1 MIATARPIAHGQAMT
16 NYATKDFRADIV
28 KVNFL
33 TEDLPPMGMWDE
45 MVLHMNRFKQ
55 KFARKPIDK
64 TSIRIEVSPSM
75 NESDGWELDDW
86 RHLTEEF
93 VDELDQV
100 TKTPDGKHKNLVPT
114 NIKNSQYFA
123 ALHYDAKSG
132 IPHLHL
138 VVNRIDKD
146 GNINDCHFIG
156 ERAVAAAHAI
166 NLRHGWKDPMEIREE
181 HLRQITSDCM
191 DILKY
196 LPRFDWPNYVSL
208 LTKRGYKVKLQ
219 RDKESVVRGY
229 SIKKGNSSYK
239 SSELGT
245 GRNLMPKKIEDTW
258 QKLHPVQKPIAV
270 QTPKPLDSKKPVTDR
285 PSTAQSPSS
294 QAKPTATSNDY
305 RQVFLIN
312 GKQVHLSI
320 PERIYKELDS
330 NIEVPDNSNATHGDI
345 LKVAMLL
352 FLNYVDAA
360 TQSADNAITGICS
373 AIVQAQQTPVKTRLD
388 DESLKQL
395 HDSHTQW
402 LGQEKQTLEDHHKRQ
417 EESWQK

>member
-28 KVNFL
+28 KVNLL
-33 TEDLPPMGMWDE
+33 TEDLPPMGMWNE

-86 RHLTEEF
+86 RHFTEEF

-100 TKTPDGKHKNLVPT
+100 TKTLDDKHKNLVPT

-138 VVNRIDKD
+138 VVNRIDKN

-181 HLRQITSDCM
+181 HLQQITDDCM
-191 DILKY
+191 DILKSLSADY
-196 LPRFDWPNYVSL
+196 EAL
-208 LTKRGYKVKLQ
+208 LTKRGYKVKIQ
-219 RDKESVVRGY
+219 RDKENVVRGY
-229 SIKKGNSSYK
+229 SIKKGNTSYK
-239 SSELGT
+239 SSDLGK
-245 GRNLMPKKIEDTW
+245 GRNLMPTKIEDTW
-258 QKLHPVQKPIAV
+258 KKLHPVQKPMAV
-270 QTPKPLDSKKPVTDR
+270 QAPKLLDSKKPVTDSQ
-285 PSTAQSPSS
+285 STAQASFS
-294 QAKPTATSNDY
+294 QAKPIATSNDY
-305 RQVFLIN
+305 RQVFLID
-312 GKQVHLSI
+312 GEQVQLNI
-320 PERIYKELDS
+320 PEKIYKELDS
-330 NIEVPDNSNATHGDI
+330 NIEVPDNSDATHEDI

-360 TQSADNAITGICS
+360 TAMSESYGGGGGTGTGWGKGKDEDELEGARRCAKMAS
-373 AIVQAQQTPVKTRLD
+373 WLCKPIVRSRKYGR
-388 DESLKQL
+388 
-395 HDSHTQW
+395 
-402 LGQEKQTLEDHHKRQ
+402 
-417 EESWQK
+417 

>member
-1 MIATARPIAHGQAMT
+1 MVATARPIEHGQAMT

-28 KVNFL
+28 KVNLL

-75 NESDGWELDDW
+75 NESDGWTLDDW
-86 RHLTEEF
+86 QRFTEEF
-93 VDELDQV
+93 VNELDQV
-100 TKTPDGKHKNLVPT
+100 TKTPDGKHKNLVKT

-146 GNINDCHFIG
+146 GNTNDCHYIG
-156 ERAVAAAHAI
+156 ERAVAAAQAI
-166 NLRHGWKDPMEIREE
+166 NHRHGWKDPMEIREE
-181 HLRQITSDCM
+181 HLKQITDDCM
-191 DILKY
+191 DILKS
-196 LPRFDWPNYVSL
+196 LPRFEWTDYETM

-219 RDKESVVRGY
+219 RDKENLIRGY
-229 SIKKGNSSYK
+229 SIKMGNSSYK

-245 GRNLMPKKIEDTW
+245 GRNLMPTKIEDTW
-258 QKLHPVQKPIAV
+258 KKLHPVQKPITV
-270 QTPKPLDSKKPVTDR
+270 QAPKPLDSKR
-285 PSTAQSPSS
+285 PIAESMSIVRTSSPKT
-294 QAKPTATSNDY
+294 KPTSTSSDY
-305 RQVFLIN
+305 QQVFLID
-312 GKQVHLSI
+312 GEQKQLRI
-320 PERIYKELDS
+320 PERVFKVLDS
-330 NIEVPDNSNATHGDI
+330 NIVVPENSDATHEDM

-360 TQSADNAITGICS
+360 TAMSETFGGGGGTGTGWGRDKDEDELKWARRC
-373 AIVQAQQTPVKTRLD
+373 AMKANWLCKPIVRK
-388 DESLKQL
+388 
-395 HDSHTQW
+395 W
-402 LGQEKQTLEDHHKRQ
+402 KRG
-417 EESWQK
+417 K

>member
-1 MIATARPIAHGQAMT
+1 MVATARPIEHGQAMT

-28 KVNFL
+28 KVNLL

-45 MVLHMNRFKQ
+45 MVLHMNRFRQ

-75 NESDGWELDDW
+75 NESDGWTLDDW
-86 RHLTEEF
+86 RGFTEEF
-93 VDELDQV
+93 VNELDQV
-100 TKTPDGKHKNLVPT
+100 TKTPDGKHRNLVKT

-156 ERAVAAAHAI
+156 ERAVAAAQAI
-166 NLRHGWKDPMEIREE
+166 NLRYGWKDPMEIREE
-181 HLRQITSDCM
+181 HLQQITDDCM
-191 DILKY
+191 DILKS
-196 LPRFDWPNYVSL
+196 LPRFDWTNYVSL
-208 LTKRGYKVKLQ
+208 LTRRGYKVKLQ
-219 RDKESVVRGY
+219 RDKENAVRGY
-229 SIKKGNSSYK
+229 SIKKGNSSFK
-239 SSELGT
+239 SSDLGK
-245 GRNLMPKKIEDTW
+245 GRNLMPTKIEDTW
-258 QKLHPVQKPIAV
+258 KKLHPVQKPTAV
-270 QTPKPLDSKKPVTDR
+270 QAPKPLDSKTPITHR
-285 PSTAQSPSS
+285 PSTAQASSS

-305 RQVFLIN
+305 RQVFLID
-312 GKQVHLSI
+312 GKQVQLSI

-330 NIEVPDNSNATHGDI
+330 NIEVTENSNATHGDI

-360 TQSADNAITGICS
+360 TAMSESYGGGGDAGTGWGKDKDEDELERARRC
-373 AIVQAQQTPVKTRLD
+373 AKMANWLCKPIVRR
-388 DESLKQL
+388 
-395 HDSHTQW
+395 W
-402 LGQEKQTLEDHHKRQ
+402 KRG
-417 EESWQK
+417 K

>member
-28 KVNFL
+28 KVNLL
-33 TEDLPPMGMWDE
+33 TEDIPPMGMWDE
-45 MVLHMNRFKQ
+45 MELHMNRFKQ

-64 TSIRIEVSPSM
+64 TSIRIEVSPST
-75 NESDGWELDDW
+75 NESDGWRIDDW
-86 RHLTEEF
+86 RHFAEEF

-100 TKTPDGKHKNLVPT
+100 TKTPDDKHKNLVKT

-132 IPHLHL
+132 ILHLHL
-138 VVNRIDKD
+138 VVNRIDKE

-166 NLRHGWKDPMEIREE
+166 NLRHGWKAPMEIRDE
-181 HLRQITSDCM
+181 HLQQITDDCM
-191 DILKY
+191 DILKS
-196 LPRFDWPNYVSL
+196 LSRFDWADYEAL
-208 LTKRGYKVKLQ
+208 LTKRGYKVKIQ
-219 RDKESVVRGY
+219 RDKENVVRGY

-245 GRNLMPKKIEDTW
+245 GRNIMPSKIEDTW
-258 QKLHPVQKPIAV
+258 KKLHPVQKPMAA
-270 QTPKPLDSKKPVTDR
+270 QAPKPLDSKTPITHR
-285 PSTAQSPSS
+285 PSTAQASSS

-305 RQVFLIN
+305 RQVFLIDS
-312 GKQVHLSI
+312 KQVQLSI
-320 PERIYKELDS
+320 PERVYRELDS
-330 NIEVPDNSNATHGDI
+330 NIEVPENSDATHEDI

-360 TQSADNAITGICS
+360 TAMSESYGGGGGTGTGWGKDKDEDELEWARRCAKMAS
-373 AIVQAQQTPVKTRLD
+373 WLCKPIVRSRKYGR
-388 DESLKQL
+388 
-395 HDSHTQW
+395 
-402 LGQEKQTLEDHHKRQ
+402 
-417 EESWQK
+417 

>member
-1 MIATARPIAHGQAMT
+1 MIAKARPIEHGQAMS

-28 KVNFL
+28 KVNLL

-75 NESDGWELDDW
+75 NESDGWTLDDW
-86 RHLTEEF
+86 RRFTEEF
-93 VDELDQV
+93 VNELDQV
-100 TKTPDGKHKNLVPT
+100 TKTPDGKHKNLVKT

-156 ERAVAAAHAI
+156 ERAVAAAQAI

-181 HLRQITSDCM
+181 HLKQITNDCM
-191 DILKY
+191 DILKS
-196 LPRFDWPNYVSL
+196 LPRFEWTDYDTM
-208 LTKRGYKVKLQ
+208 LTKRVYKVKMQ
-219 RDKESVVRGY
+219 RDKEKMVRGY
-229 SIKKGNSSYK
+229 SIKMGNSSYK

-245 GRNLMPKKIEDTW
+245 GRKLMPSQIEATW
-258 QKLHPVQKPIAV
+258 RSLHPMQKPIAV
-270 QTPKPLDSKKPVTDR
+270 QAPKPLDSKR
-285 PSTAQSPSS
+285 PATESMSTIRTSSP
-294 QAKPTATSNDY
+294 QAKPTTRSTDY
-305 RQVFLIN
+305 QQVFLID
-312 GKQVHLSI
+312 GEQKQLSI
-320 PERIYKELDS
+320 PERVYKVLDS
-330 NIEVPDNSNATHGDI
+330 NIVVPENSDATHEDI

-360 TQSADNAITGICS
+360 TAMSESYGGGGDAGTGWEKDKDEEELERARRC
-373 AIVQAQQTPVKTRLD
+373 AKMANWLCKPIVRR
-388 DESLKQL
+388 
-395 HDSHTQW
+395 W
-402 LGQEKQTLEDHHKRQ
+402 KRG
-417 EESWQK
+417 K

>member
-1 MIATARPIAHGQAMT
+1 MT

-28 KVNFL
+28 KVNLL

-45 MVLHMNRFKQ
+45 MVLHMSRFKQ

-86 RHLTEEF
+86 RHFTEEF

-100 TKTPDGKHKNLVPT
+100 TKTPDDKHKNLVPT

-156 ERAVAAAHAI
+156 ERAVAAAQAI
-166 NLRHGWKDPMEIREE
+166 NLRHGWKDPMEIRGE
-181 HLRQITSDCM
+181 HLQQITDDCM
-191 DILKY
+191 DILKS
-196 LPRFDWPNYVSL
+196 LPRFDWTNYVSL
-208 LTKRGYKVKLQ
+208 LIRRGYKVKLQ
-219 RDKESVVRGY
+219 RDKENVVRGY
-229 SIKKGNSSYK
+229 SIKKGNSSFK
-239 SSELGT
+239 SSDLGK
-245 GRNLMPKKIEDTW
+245 GRNLMPTKIEDTW
-258 QKLHPVQKPIAV
+258 KKLHPVQKPTAV
-270 QTPKPLDSKKPVTDR
+270 QAPKPLDSKTPITHR
-285 PSTAQSPSS
+285 PSTAQASSS

-305 RQVFLIN
+305 RQVFLID
-312 GKQVHLSI
+312 GKQVQLSI

-330 NIEVPDNSNATHGDI
+330 NIEVTENSNATHGDI

-360 TQSADNAITGICS
+360 TAMSESYGGGGDAGTGWGKDKDEDELERARRC
-373 AIVQAQQTPVKTRLD
+373 AKMANWLCKPIVRR
-388 DESLKQL
+388 
-395 HDSHTQW
+395 W
-402 LGQEKQTLEDHHKRQ
+402 KRG
-417 EESWQK
+417 K

>member
-1 MIATARPIAHGQAMT
+1 MVATARPIEHGQAMT

-28 KVNFL
+28 KVNLL

-45 MVLHMNRFKQ
+45 MVIHMNRFKQ

-75 NESDGWELDDW
+75 NESDGWTLDDW
-86 RHLTEEF
+86 RKFTEEF
-93 VDELDQV
+93 INELDQV
-100 TKTPDGKHKNLVPT
+100 TKTPDGKHKNLVKT

-156 ERAVAAAHAI
+156 ERAVAVAQAI

-181 HLRQITSDCM
+181 HLQQITNDCM
-191 DILKY
+191 DILKS
-196 LPRFDWPNYVSL
+196 LSRFDWADYETM

-219 RDKESVVRGY
+219 YDKENVVRGY
-229 SIKKGNSSYK
+229 SIKMGNSSYK

-245 GRNLMPKKIEDTW
+245 GRKLMPSQIETTW
-258 QKLHPVQKPIAV
+258 EKLHPVQKPMAARV
-270 QTPKPLDSKKPVTDR
+270 SKPLDSKTPATDR
-285 PSTAQSPSS
+285 PSKAQTSFS
-294 QAKPTATSNDY
+294 QAIPIATSSDY
-305 RQVFLIN
+305 HQMFLID
-312 GKQVHLSI
+312 GEQKQFSI
-320 PERIYKELDS
+320 PERVFKELDS
-330 NIEVPDNSNATHGDI
+330 NIVVPDNSNATHEDV

-360 TQSADNAITGICS
+360 TAMSESCGGGGGTG
-373 AIVQAQQTPVKTRLD
+373 TGLGKD
-388 DESLKQL
+388 KDEDELEWARRCAMKAN
-395 HDSHTQW
+395 W
-402 LGQEKQTLEDHHKRQ
+402 LCKPMARKWKRG
-417 EESWQK
+417 K

>member
-28 KVNFL
+28 KVNL
-33 TEDLPPMGMWDE
+33 MTENLPPMGMWDE

-75 NESDGWELDDW
+75 NESDGWTLNDW
-86 RHLTEEF
+86 RHFTEEF

-100 TKTPDGKHKNLVPT
+100 TKTPDDKHKNLVPT

-156 ERAVAAAHAI
+156 ERAVAAAQAI
-166 NLRHGWKDPMEIREE
+166 NLRHGWKDPMEIRGEY
-181 HLRQITSDCM
+181 LQQITDDCM
-191 DILKY
+191 DILKS

-208 LTKRGYKVKLQ
+208 LTRRGYKVKLQ
-219 RDKESVVRGY
+219 RDKENVVRGY

-245 GRNLMPKKIEDTW
+245 GRNLMPTKIEDTW
-258 QKLHPVQKPIAV
+258 SKLHPAQKPVAV
-270 QTPKPLDSKKPVTDR
+270 QAPKPLDSKSPVMHR
-285 PSTAQSPSS
+285 LSTAQASSS

-305 RQVFLIN
+305 QQVFLIDS
-312 GKQVHLSI
+312 KQVHLSI

-330 NIEVPDNSNATHGDI
+330 NIKVPENSNATHGDI

-360 TQSADNAITGICS
+360 TAISESYGGGGDAGTGWGKDKDEDELERARRC
-373 AIVQAQQTPVKTRLD
+373 AKMANWLCKPIVRSKKYGR
-388 DESLKQL
+388 
-395 HDSHTQW
+395 
-402 LGQEKQTLEDHHKRQ
+402 
-417 EESWQK
+417 

>member
-1 MIATARPIAHGQAMT
+1 MVATARPIEHGQAMT

-28 KVNFL
+28 KVNLL

-45 MVLHMNRFKQ
+45 MVLHMNRFRQ

-75 NESDGWELDDW
+75 NESDGWSLDDW
-86 RHLTEEF
+86 RHFTENF
-93 VDELDQV
+93 VNELDQV
-100 TKTPDGKHKNLVPT
+100 TKTPDGRHKNLVRT

-156 ERAVAAAHAI
+156 ERAVAAAQAI

-181 HLRQITSDCM
+181 HLKQITDDCM
-191 DILKY
+191 DILKS
-196 LPRFDWPNYVSL
+196 LPRFDWADYETM

-219 RDKESVVRGY
+219 RDKKNVVRGY
-229 SIKKGNSSYK
+229 SVKMGNSSYK
-239 SSELGT
+239 ASELGT
-245 GRNLMPKKIEDTW
+245 GRNLMPTKIEDTW
-258 QKLHPVQKPIAV
+258 RKLHPVQKQV
-270 QTPKPLDSKKPVTDR
+270 QTPIAAQVLKPLDSKRAATDR
-285 PSTAQSPSS
+285 PSTVRTSLS
-294 QAKPTATSNDY
+294 QAKPTAPSTDY
-305 RQVFLIN
+305 KQVFLID
-312 GKQVHLSI
+312 GEQKQLCI
-320 PERIYKELDS
+320 PERVYKELDS
-330 NIEVPDNSNATHGDI
+330 NIVVPENSNATHEDI

-360 TQSADNAITGICS
+360 TAMSESYGGGGDAGTGWGKDKDKDELEWAKRCAIK
-373 AIVQAQQTPVKTRLD
+373 AN
-388 DESLKQL
+388 
-395 HDSHTQW
+395 W
-402 LGQEKQTLEDHHKRQ
+402 LCKPMARRWKRG
-417 EESWQK
+417 K

>member
-16 NYATKDFRADIV
+16 NYVTKDFRADIV
-28 KVNFL
+28 KVNLL

-86 RHLTEEF
+86 RHFTEEF

-100 TKTPDGKHKNLVPT
+100 TKTPDDKHKNLVPT

-156 ERAVAAAHAI
+156 ERAVAAAQAI
-166 NLRHGWKDPMEIREE
+166 NLRHGWKDPMEIRGE
-181 HLRQITSDCM
+181 HLQQITDDCM
-191 DILKY
+191 DILKS
-196 LPRFDWPNYVSL
+196 LPRFDWTNYVSL
-208 LTKRGYKVKLQ
+208 LTRRGYKVKLQ
-219 RDKESVVRGY
+219 RDKENVVRGY
-229 SIKKGNSSYK
+229 SIKKGNSSFK
-239 SSELGT
+239 SSDLGK
-245 GRNLMPKKIEDTW
+245 GRNLMPTKIEDTW
-258 QKLHPVQKPIAV
+258 KKLHPVQKPTAV
-270 QTPKPLDSKKPVTDR
+270 QAPKPLDSKTPITHR
-285 PSTAQSPSS
+285 PSTAQASSS

-305 RQVFLIN
+305 RQVFLID
-312 GKQVHLSI
+312 GKQVQLSI

-330 NIEVPDNSNATHGDI
+330 NIEVTENSNATHGDI

-360 TQSADNAITGICS
+360 TAMSESYGGGGDAGTGWGKDKDEDELERARRC
-373 AIVQAQQTPVKTRLD
+373 AKMANWLCKPIVRR
-388 DESLKQL
+388 
-395 HDSHTQW
+395 W
-402 LGQEKQTLEDHHKRQ
+402 KRG
-417 EESWQK
+417 K

>member
-28 KVNFL
+28 KVNLL

-45 MVLHMNRFKQ
+45 MVLHMIRFKQ

-86 RHLTEEF
+86 RHFTEEF

-100 TKTPDGKHKNLVPT
+100 TKTPDDKHKNLVPT

-138 VVNRIDKD
+138 VVNRIDKN

-181 HLRQITSDCM
+181 HLQQITDDCM
-191 DILKY
+191 EILKS

-208 LTKRGYKVKLQ
+208 LTRRGYKVKLQ
-219 RDKESVVRGY
+219 RDKENVVRGY
-229 SIKKGNSSYK
+229 SIKKGNTSYK
-239 SSELGT
+239 SSDLGK
-245 GRNLMPKKIEDTW
+245 GRNLMPTKIEDTW
-258 QKLHPVQKPIAV
+258 KKLHPVQKPMAV
-270 QTPKPLDSKKPVTDR
+270 QAPKLLDSKKPVTDSQ
-285 PSTAQSPSS
+285 STAQASFS
-294 QAKPTATSNDY
+294 QAKPIATSNDY
-305 RQVFLIN
+305 RQVFLID
-312 GKQVHLSI
+312 GEQVQLNI
-320 PERIYKELDS
+320 PEKIYKELDS
-330 NIEVPDNSNATHGDI
+330 NIEVPDNSDATHEDI

-360 TQSADNAITGICS
+360 TAMSESYGGGGGTGTGWGKDKDEDELEWARRC
-373 AIVQAQQTPVKTRLD
+373 AMKANWLCKPIVRR
-388 DESLKQL
+388 
-395 HDSHTQW
+395 W
-402 LGQEKQTLEDHHKRQ
+402 KRG
-417 EESWQK
+417 K